1 MRFSEAAR
9 AARFVFL
16 IGYMALVADGGE
28 KIVLERE
35 AGHSVRKPGFGDW
48 RELHVQP
55 RKSGVNWRKRWRR
68 RKETQKASD
77 FTNDPN
83 DAYLWTCL
91 RAFRK
96 RAPVTLPR
104 NILTKDRGYTISL
117 FKE

>member
-55 RKSGVNWRKRWRR
+55 RKAG
-68 RKETQKASD
+68 D

-83 DAYLWTCL
+83 DTYLWTCL